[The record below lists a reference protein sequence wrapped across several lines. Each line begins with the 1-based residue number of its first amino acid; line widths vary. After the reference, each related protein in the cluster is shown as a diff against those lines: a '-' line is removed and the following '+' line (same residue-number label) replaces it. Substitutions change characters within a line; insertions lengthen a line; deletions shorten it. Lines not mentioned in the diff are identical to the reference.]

1 MLWWGSFV
9 TVGGGSEASLNEMI
23 LPELLLSTSLI
34 SLAIFLWTFLH
45 QWKSEDDECG
55 SPSTNIVQTSGPC
68 TEDVQKLVLPSQ
80 GGSREEGGD
89 ESSVA
94 EDRDTPLSST
104 PSTPRASLKSSTHLS
119 RRQRKNR
126 KRDKENNADVKVV
139 KTKKSPAL
147 SRKDSDEKN
156 SAGELL
162 QSPTTTL
169 GPGMKSKKRGLPTCK
184 QFDKLGAE
192 DHEIFNYF
200 TSYLLSFDQMRQM
213 GFPQDSSLY
222 PGKAYIYRDPD
233 FCHIFPDGNGSDLDD
248 GEFCENKLDANAKPF
263 FPTSGSSSSSS
274 TIPAKK
280 IDDMLDYFSD
290 SEGSGD
296 SSDKSCGGLGN
307 TQGRKKSLED
317 VSGIALNV
325 TAKEFVPGSPH
336 PTVSQTKSAPNLV
349 KSFTRLSSISSSA
362 SSLSLT
368 ANVNSGTEDG
378 LELVADVAADDT
390 EASGD
395 SNAAAINTEASDSNS
410 AATETKASDAVEAS
424 DSNTTATDTK
434 DSDSRLVDD
443 RLCVEELVD
452 RRCVRCC
459 KSFTAGS
466 LSGAYLTPE
475 SCSFHWGKLR
485 SRGKAE
491 PVFTCCNV
499 KASRQAR
506 GCSTN
511 TCHVWTGVPSQ
522 GGILG
527 PLEGYVKTKHRKS
540 YPTNGNFGVYG
551 LDCEMC
557 YTLHGLEL
565 AKVTVVG
572 IDGRLVYE
580 TLVLPETDI
589 IDHNTRFSGVTA
601 KDLEKGPTK
610 NLKEVQNDLMGF
622 INADTVLVGHGL
634 ENDLRALKMIHGV
647 VLDTSTVF
655 PHFYGLPFRR
665 SLRSL
670 VSSYLKREIQVNS
683 WGHDSYEDARACVE
697 LMLWKTRKDNAAS
710 SRKLPRQTKL

>member
-55 SPSTNIVQTSGPC
+55 SPSSNLVTTSGPSA
-68 TEDVQKLVLPSQ
+68 EEVQKLVLPPK
-80 GGSREEGGD
+80 GREEGGD

-94 EDRDTPLSST
+94 DDRDTPLSSS
-104 PSTPRASLKSSTHLS
+104 PSTPRTSLKSNTQLS

-139 KTKKSPAL
+139 KPKKSPVL
-147 SRKDSDEKN
+147 SRKNSDEKN
-156 SAGELL
+156 SAGEVVLN
-162 QSPTTTL
+162 TTAITL
-169 GPGMKSKKRGLPTCK
+169 GSGMKSKKRGLPACK

-192 DHEIFNYF
+192 DHEIYNYF

-263 FPTSGSSSSSS
+263 FPTSGSSSSS
-274 TIPAKK
+274 TVPAKK
-280 IDDMLDYFSD
+280 MDVMLDYFSD

-296 SSDKSCGGLGN
+296 SSDKSCVGPGN

-317 VSGIALNV
+317 VSGISLNV

-362 SSLSLT
+362 SSLSL
-368 ANVNSGTEDG
+368 AVNSVTEDSLVHG
-378 LELVADVAADDT
+378 TDTVADGT
-390 EASGD
+390 KASGD
-395 SNAAAINTEASDSNS
+395 SNAAATKISDSNS
-410 AATETKASDAVEAS
+410 APTDTEAS
-424 DSNTTATDTK
+424 DVIKAIGSNAAVTDTK
-434 DSDSRLVDD
+434 ASDSRLVDD

-466 LSGAYLTPE
+466 MSGAYLTPE
-475 SCSFHWGKLR
+475 TCSFHWGKLR

-491 PVFTCCNV
+491 PVFTCCSAR
-499 KASRQAR
+499 ASKQVR

-511 TCHVWTGVPSQ
+511 TCHVWTGLPSQ

-634 ENDLRALKMIHGV
+634 ENDLRALRMIHGV